1 MSDVNDSLAGGDRGV
16 DRFEYLGET
25 ASLETARSDAAAWV
39 QGSQGQGQGDEVRHR
54 LLLVVTELATNAINA
69 APSQMFEIA
78 LAPIGLSGVSV
89 RVTNGISGAG
99 RSAHRCSASSG
110 ERGPNLETGPGDGAG
125 RPHTIGGVERPGWD
139 CSQTPVGVGRSKEP
153 SYGSP

>member
-1 MSDVNDSLAGGDRGV
+1 MIRWLGATAEWTGSNTWARQLRWRPPGQMPRRGSRV
-16 DRFEYLGET
+16 YK
-25 ASLETARSDAAAWV
+25 
-39 QGSQGQGQGDEVRHR
+39 GQGDEVRHR